1 MGIKVNCILVTKLGR
16 FNNWVPCVSSS
27 RNVQDTTKQT
37 LLDDVDVGNH
47 RDTIGNGSLRSGSPF
62 NHTREQRGAKRSGG
76 KESGEEASRQ
86 WLPRRRLI
94 SPTLLRTSAWY
105 DRRLRSIMGNKR
117 AHQDRATGLSGTPQ
131 TVRQNCWCHERTQ
144 HTPISYELLANPT
157 SPWGQKYAFVVFC
170 RSTIIIQNAG
180 VFFNLRANAY
190 SCYYNLHW
198 RTMVIKI
205 DSDWLYK

>member
-1 MGIKVNCILVTKLGR
+1 MNVSFREFSLPFCEQKRQQLISVKKLRTIITEMGIKVNCILVTKLGR

-62 NHTREQRGAKRSGG
+62 NHTREQRGAKRSSG
-76 KESGEEASRQ
+76 KESGEEAPRQ

-131 TVRQNCWCHERTQ
+131 TVRQNCWCHERTP
-144 HTPISYELLANPT
+144 HTPISYELLAIPT
-157 SPWGQKYAFVVFC
+157 SPREDKNMPSWSFAGQ
-170 RSTIIIQNAG
+170 Q
-180 VFFNLRANAY
+180 
-190 SCYYNLHW
+190 
-198 RTMVIKI
+198 
-205 DSDWLYK
+205 